1 MRDPLSEG
9 LVVRTRAFSSE
20 LRQAA
25 IAIEN
30 TTWGSLGYL
39 NYTQA
44 HRQYYD
50 DVLNTFADFQ
60 LCLVDVESELPVALA
75 NCVPA
80 AFSGDFDDLPEE
92 GWDWLVESGAT
103 NPAGGKNVLGA
114 LAISV
119 PAIHR
124 GKGYA
129 TRMLREMA
137 ALSKR
142 RGFDALIAPVRPTSK
157 CDYPHVPIDE
167 YVGWKDAEGR
177 LFDPWLRS
185 HLQQGGQLVGPCGR
199 SMVVNEH
206 VAFWE
211 TWAGR
216 RFETSGEYVLE
227 GALVPIS
234 IDLERQMG
242 LYEEPNVW
250 VTYAS

>member
-1 MRDPLSEG
+1 M
-9 LVVRTRAFSSE
+9 
-20 LRQAA
+20 
-25 IAIEN
+25 EN
-30 TTWGSLGYL
+30 TTWSSLGYL

-44 HRQYYD
+44 HRRYYD
-50 DVLNTFADFQ
+50 GILETFSDFQ
-60 LCLVDVESELPVALA
+60 LCLVDVASGTPVALA

-80 AFSGDFDDLPEE
+80 AFSQDLDALPAE
-92 GWDWLVESGAT
+92 GWDWLVETGAT
-103 NPAGGKNVLGA
+103 GRSSHKNLLGA

-119 PAIHR
+119 PPVHR

-129 TRMLREMA
+129 TRMLREMRE
-137 ALSKR
+137 LSR
-142 RGFDALIAPVRPTSK
+142 QRGFEAMIAPVRPTSK
-157 CDYPHVPIDE
+157 CNYPEVPMAE
-167 YVGWKDAEGR
+167 YIGWTDAEGR

-185 HLQQGGQLVGPCGR
+185 HLSQGGEIVGPCER

-216 RFETSGEYVLE
+216 RFQESGDYFLE
-227 GALVPIS
+227 GGLAPLS

-250 VTYAS
+250 VKYAS

>member
-1 MRDPLSEG
+1 
-9 LVVRTRAFSSE
+9 VRTRAFSSE

-44 HRQYYD
+44 HRRYYD
-50 DVLNTFADFQ
+50 DILETFSDFQ
-60 LCLVDVESELPVALA
+60 LCLVDVASDIPVALA

-80 AFSGDFDDLPEE
+80 AFSRDLDDLPAE
-92 GWDWLVESGAT
+92 GWDWLVETGAT
-103 NPAGGKNVLGA
+103 NQSDRKNVLGA

-119 PAIHR
+119 PAAHR

-129 TRMLREMA
+129 VRMLREMREM
-137 ALSKR
+137 SRR
-142 RGFDALIAPVRPTSK
+142 RGFEALIAPVRPTSK
-157 CDYPHVPIDE
+157 CDFPHVPIAE

-185 HLQQGGQLVGPCGR
+185 HLSQGGQLVGVCDR
-199 SMVVNEH
+199 SMVVKEH

-216 RFETSGEYVLE
+216 RFETSGDYVLE
-227 GALVPIS
+227 GALVPVS
-234 IDLERQMG
+234 IDLERQTG
-242 LYEEPNVW
+242 LYQEPNVW
-250 VTYAS
+250 VKYTS